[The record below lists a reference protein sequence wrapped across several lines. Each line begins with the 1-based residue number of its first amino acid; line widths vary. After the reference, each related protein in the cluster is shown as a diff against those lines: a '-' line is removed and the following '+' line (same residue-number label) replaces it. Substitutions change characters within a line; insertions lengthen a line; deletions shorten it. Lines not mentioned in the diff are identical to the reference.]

1 MLPIFRSR
9 LNIGL
14 SLFKSHE
21 TKVRFL
27 LVGALNTA
35 VGLSVFPLLFFL
47 ITPEEFQYL
56 YILIISHLICISFSF
71 VTIKLLVFQ
80 TSGNYMSEIRKFI
93 LFHILNFLMNL
104 VMLPLLVEVAGMHPV
119 WAQTLFTSAI
129 IMTSYF
135 WHSRIT
141 FIASKI

>member
-1 MLPIFRSR
+1 MLPLFRSR

-27 LVGALNTA
+27 LVGALNTV

-47 ITPEEFQYL
+47 IPPEEIQYL
-56 YILIISHLICISFSF
+56 YILTISHLICISFSF
-71 VTIKLLVFQ
+71 VTNKLLVFQ
-80 TSGNYMSEIRKFI
+80 TSGNHMSELTKFI

-119 WAQTLFTSAI
+119 WAQALFTSAV